1 MSQSWMQRIGGRD
14 QVWAGLML
22 SPTVLAAIFFIY
34 AFILWTVWLSLT
46 RSTILP
52 SNHFVGLANYQD
64 LFGSGRWWRSLINLG
79 IFGGLYVSISMA
91 IGLFLAILLDQRIR
105 GERLFQVVFLYPMA
119 ISAVVTGVAWRWLLD
134 PNFGVQ
140 AIVRALGFSHFH
152 FAWIDDPDLAIY
164 TVVIA
169 AVWQSSGFM
178 MAIFLAGLRGISP
191 DIIKAARIDG
201 ANTLRIY
208 LRVILP
214 NLAPTFFVAFILS
227 AGLAIKAFG
236 LIIALTGGGPG
247 YSTNVPTI
255 FMYVFSFQR
264 GEMGVGAASALILLL
279 IMMVVVVPFVI
290 LDARRKI

>member
-1 MSQSWMQRIGGRD
+1 MAHSMMQRSGGKD
-14 QVWAGLML
+14 QVIAGLML

-34 AFILWTVWLSLT
+34 AFILWTIWLSLT

-52 SNHFVGLANYQD
+52 SNHFVGLANYRD
-64 LFGSGRWWRSLINLG
+64 LFGSSRWWRSLSNLG
-79 IFGGLYVSISMA
+79 IFGGLYVAISMA

-105 GERLFQVVFLYPMA
+105 GERLFQVIFLYPMA

-140 AIVRALGFSHFH
+140 AIVRSLGFSHFQ
-152 FAWIDDPDLAIY
+152 FAWIDDPDFAIY

-169 AVWQSSGFM
+169 AVWQTSGFM

-191 DIIKAARIDG
+191 DIVKAARIDG
-201 ANTLRIY
+201 AGTLRIY
-208 LRVILP
+208 RRVILP

-255 FMYVFSFQR
+255 FMYVFSFER
-264 GEMGVGAASALILLL
+264 GEMGVGAASALIMLA

-290 LDARRKI
+290 LDARRKV